1 MKKLLIIA
9 LLTASTAQAE
19 TVSTADVKYPFI
31 ANGGFKGLCDRL
43 GWDWGVWLSGGID
56 GGETY
61 ACLSKR
67 YQKIN
72 RIDDFIKK

>member
-9 LLTASTAQAE
+9 LLTASTAQAGN
-19 TVSTADVKYPFI
+19 TTGDVKHPFI

>member
-9 LLTASTAQAE
+9 LLTASTAQAGNTTGE
-19 TVSTADVKYPFI
+19 VKHPFI

-43 GWDWGVWLSGGID
+43 EWYWGIWQSGGIN

-61 ACLSKR
+61 ACLSDAYIKR
-67 YQKIN
+67 NNIT
-72 RIDDFIKK
+72 DFDRL